1 MDEKLRTDKVYR
13 VHEGSTGDFSDFTTT
28 SPFPTADQEGQSTS
42 YALRETGSNVEPH
55 AERVSLESLTP
66 ASFENDNFPLEW
78 SFTEDPENFIVGNTG
93 VASSG
98 VFLVS
103 TEEAQ
108 PRVSENDW
116 DLDLAPAVI
125 SGEGFGEEAVL
136 RPGGG
141 PDLKKD
147 HDFLRGIRKGR
158 QSTKRSAGVSDT
170 RISIDYGTCRACAEK
185 ILENGYWE
193 PGDLDEL
200 ITCSR
205 GNTHEDNLR
214 ANLMRTFESAGIRS
228 SEGGNSPPEGL
239 AHAWTDLD
247 VNELALGLE
256 ATLSRATVLPGIGR
270 FQVDKHRE
278 QLLLDALNK
287 AKLLLQIEILGSEP
301 AINKILL
308 MVDGVLRGLLKP
320 ADVTTRQIVGDRDD
334 AEATALQEAFARLR
348 SWWAAGGIM
357 EGKQRRSALHALE
370 DLDLTFA
377 FQRSLAGEL
386 AAAHPR
392 VGSSD
397 RFANL
402 ILSYEAATNKL
413 ISEHLPFARRFASRN
428 VGDEEELEDVVQVCA
443 LGLFGAARRFKPQR
457 GHRFTVYSMFWMKQ
471 VLTRWRA
478 DEGSLV
484 RIPVHRQF
492 KLAELDLANLEIER
506 RTGCSP
512 TLESLSAALRWS
524 HSDVERLSSIPRE
537 WVDLGPENGNLE
549 GPSDDAD
556 PETTLYS
563 MQVSKIVE
571 DALAELP
578 QRQAEVLRM
587 RFGLDGQEEMTLEE
601 VGQLFGVTRERIR
614 QVEAKALAYLSHPG
628 RKRRLQAIL
637 GL

>member
-1 MDEKLRTDKVYR
+1 MRHRGPNAEPQGAL
-13 VHEGSTGDFSDFTTT
+13 SAAM
-28 SPFPTADQEGQSTS
+28 SPPPT
-42 YALRETGSNVEPH
+42 
-55 AERVSLESLTP
+55 
-66 ASFENDNFPLEW
+66 SFESDEFGLEW
-78 SFTEDPENFIVGNTG
+78 SFIDDPESFVVGNAD
-93 VASSG
+93 VQSSG
-98 VFLVS
+98 AFLVS
-103 TEEAQ
+103 IDQT
-108 PRVSENDW
+108 R
-116 DLDLAPAVI
+116 PAVFEKDWNLDVSPAAI
-125 SGEGFGEEAVL
+125 TGEGINEVGEGQSL
-136 RPGGG
+136 GGAS
-141 PDLKKD
+141 DVYKD
-147 HDFLRGIRKGR
+147 NDFLRLIRKGR
-158 QSTKRSAGVSDT
+158 QSTKQFAAVSDT
-170 RISIDYGTCRACAEK
+170 RISIEYGPCRARAEE

-205 GNTHEDNLR
+205 GNTNEDNLR

-228 SEGGNSPPEGL
+228 SEGGNSPAEGL

-386 AAAHPR
+386 ATGHPR

-512 TLESLSAALRWS
+512 SLESLSAALRWS

-563 MQVSKIVE
+563 MQISKIVE